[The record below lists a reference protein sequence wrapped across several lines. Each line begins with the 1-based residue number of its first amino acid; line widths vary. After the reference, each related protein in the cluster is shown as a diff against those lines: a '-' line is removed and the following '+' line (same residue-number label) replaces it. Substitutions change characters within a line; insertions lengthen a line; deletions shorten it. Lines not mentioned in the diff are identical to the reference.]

1 MAAGTMSRAA
11 GLVVYRVLQGGRPE
25 FLLLQA
31 SNLQVTAGEGRS
43 ER

>member
-1 MAAGTMSRAA
+1 MAAGAVSRAA
-11 GLVVYRVLQGGRPE
+11 GLVVYRVVEGGRPE

-31 SNLQVTAGEGRS
+31 SNLQVTAGEGRR